1 MDNTVYFID
10 EESSVVKFSD
20 TVTIHGD
27 IITDDGGAAKF
38 KSSVREKT
46 IESFLDSVNKNS
58 ELRAERA
65 LAERREIAKEVVRE
79 LIDSDDNESKKSLLS
94 ELKKSINK

>member
-20 TVTIHGD
+20 TGTIHGD
-27 IITDDGGAAKF
+27 IITDKGGADKF
-38 KSSVREKT
+38 KVFAREKT
-46 IESFLDSVNKNS
+46 VESFLDSVNKNS
-58 ELRAERA
+58 ELRAERS

>member
-20 TVTIHGD
+20 TGTIHGD

-58 ELRAERA
+58 ELRAERS

-79 LIDSDDNESKKSLLS
+79 LIDSDDNKSKKALLS

>member
-1 MDNTVYFID
+1 MDNTIYFID
-10 EESSVVKFSD
+10 ESTSEIRFSNSG
-20 TVTIHGD
+20 VLHGD

-58 ELRAERA
+58 ELRAERL

-79 LIDSDDNESKKSLLS
+79 LIDSDDNESKKALLS
-94 ELKKSINK
+94 ELKKFINK

>member
-20 TVTIHGD
+20 TGTIHGD
-27 IITDDGGAAKF
+27 IITDKGGADKF
-38 KSSVREKT
+38 KVFAREKT
-46 IESFLDSVNKNS
+46 VESFLDSLNKNS
-58 ELRAERA
+58 ELRAELN
-65 LAERREIAKEVVRE
+65 LAECKEIAKE
-79 LIDSDDNESKKSLLS
+79 LANQLLSSDDNESKKSLLS

>member
-1 MDNTVYFID
+1 MDNTIYFID
-10 EESSVVKFSD
+10 ESTSEIRFSNSG
-20 TVTIHGD
+20 VLHGD

-58 ELRAERA
+58 ELRAERL
-65 LAERREIAKEVVRE
+65 LAERREIAKE
-79 LIDSDDNESKKSLLS
+79 LAIQLLNSDDNSLKEILLS
-94 ELKKSINK
+94 ELKSSTNK